1 MKQVELTHTTLN
13 AIAIFNNK
21 SLYLSIFWGFQV
33 HWWWAAYFG
42 DFRCIGDEQ
51 SYFGDLG
58 CGPNRNFAM
67 ENVHWFTRPCI
78 LPAIFS
84 WNHFVIPS
92 EILTTR
98 DITSFVLPEGQKHI
112 LGLTAQ
118 DMRWFLFVLLFL
130 FQRKSK
136 YIVCETRTSSWFHT
150 CCIFFLIQRPGRKAW
165 PFCTSGRKAWS
176 AYWSSP

>member
-1 MKQVELTHTTLN
+1 M
-13 AIAIFNNK
+13 
-21 SLYLSIFWGFQV
+21 SSIFWGWQQCNEN
-33 HWWWAAYFG
+33 AAYFG

-51 SYFGDLG
+51 HILGISGALVMSSHILGIWVVDLTVISL
-58 CGPNRNFAM
+58 M